1 MKLVDFIICDDIRNE
16 LGNKHSLIGV
26 YGESIQFKVP
36 PVEKGKWPKV
46 LKIAFFIRIKLE
58 KDDDITK
65 LNKFKLNVIFNEKI
79 KTLAE
84 GVLTIDLNSKGIL
97 LAIVFNQFVF
107 ENSGLMSVSIELMDS
122 AGLAIHY
129 FEIPEKIN
137 ILEIN

>member
-1 MKLVDFIICDDIRNE
+1 M
-16 LGNKHSLIGV
+16 
-26 YGESIQFKVP
+26 
-36 PVEKGKWPKV
+36 EKGKWPKG

-84 GVLTIDLNSKGIL
+84 GVINIDLNSKGIV
-97 LAIVFNQFVF
+97 LAVVFNQFVF
-107 ENSGLMSVSIELMDS
+107 ENSGIMSASVELMDS

-129 FEIPEKIN
+129 FEIPDKIN
-137 ILEIN
+137 ISEII